1 MRRAGDLL
9 SAIIDEKMMQQ
20 AQGYSKLFYSW
31 ARITAKHGVAAAAD
45 HSRIRELERNVLLV
59 EADHPGWIQILQTK
73 SHKLLADLQI
83 QFPDLALTGIS
94 FRLSRTPLAGEA
106 AGTGNAGDTG
116 SVETPA
122 SEHATP
128 AEPSAPPVRP
138 PAAGGKNAY
147 EQISDERLKKTLK
160 SLERSVR
167 GRRARD

>member
-1 MRRAGDLL
+1 ML
-9 SAIIDEKMMQQ
+9 QQ

-31 ARITAKHGVAAAAD
+31 ARITAKHGIAASAD

-83 QFPDLALTGIS
+83 QFPDLGLTGIS
-94 FRLSRTPLAGEA
+94 FRLSRNPA
-106 AGTGNAGDTG
+106 AGTEEAGGETAGDDG
-116 SVETPA
+116 AAVVSETPEFEYAA
-122 SEHATP
+122 S

-138 PAAGGKNAY
+138 AAEGKNAY
-147 EQISDERLKKTLK
+147 EQIGDERLKKTLK